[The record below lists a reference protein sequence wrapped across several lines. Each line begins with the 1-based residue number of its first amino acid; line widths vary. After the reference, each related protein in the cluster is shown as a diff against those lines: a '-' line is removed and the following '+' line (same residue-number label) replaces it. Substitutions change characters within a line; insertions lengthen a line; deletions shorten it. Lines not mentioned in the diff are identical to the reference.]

1 MSAEEP
7 TVPSTEK
14 DKTEEVKT
22 EEPKPEEAK
31 PEAPKEEPKPEPP
44 KEEPKPEPPKEEPK
58 PEPPKEEP
66 KPVPPKEEPKPV
78 LETKP
83 SNETKIFYISLPLIQ
98 KINELKVN
106 EPQTVLLDYI
116 SSNGLPCDLECENC
130 IALYLYFHQMLI
142 PFCEIL
148 SKINS
153 EEVKKVLMD
162 ALKEK
167 FQLLSDTEVKHFNF
181 DELAAVLKGKIT
193 KKGDDS
199 PVSKIPIEIGTG
211 TTTKGKFV
219 LNKKLLSLGQKG
231 YGRLDI
237 YVKAHIIKSIIL
249 FLGIP
254 ELAAFTQN
262 FQTMEDDLIKV
273 SDTAE
278 KEKFTCDK
286 YKRMVDLFA
295 NGEKKDDWDKVL
307 LQLRKLLIVFQN
319 VNDQQSIDNLER
331 LFVQLLGHFDREVRN
346 DAVKILTMI
355 YDESNWQEK
364 NAYNIYNTK
373 IKLLE
378 EDLNLELKI
387 KKADYDEKELIL
399 ITNSPCENPNV
410 KHNVITFIKS
420 QNEDTSDGEN
430 VKLCFP
436 LGKLAKCGYYDW
448 YLAKFSSGRYTN
460 VKVLNDENEQI
471 DGKGRTIV
479 LDKDIKDLSVH
490 EVFCDLIGAQI
501 DKQQGRIAKRGTF
514 QNLEKKLDEYNQRYV
529 NCLYIMGALERD
541 NEIAYDEQTGEALD
555 FPNPDASPMAVTSRN
570 SISSLLGG
578 DKAFRSLMGKAK
590 RLSMKVILDS
600 LARISSSRP
609 NRKYRDIL
617 LHYLDNKGKLQVCYG
632 TDGASLQYEDSA
644 VLNYRKID
652 CWNLLIDEIKSLIDK
667 YGIDGVHLDNCQAWP
682 QIMEIDAAELYRIDN
697 DGKSAYTSMEILDG
711 EIVMPNEESGFYNTD
726 LCDTYSNPFL
736 VKLTKSIWR
745 DYPSFVFFGECWLKD
760 KSSKRHIVLSKS
772 GVIPRMYTLPMILS
786 EILGKKIQRDGKI
799 EKTRPKDVS
808 ILKAW
813 YDENYKGLPE
823 GALLIQSSSG
833 QIWPYPALLY
843 GRGNWAAV
851 DLLFAL
857 PDIPMTFMNEIDGE
871 AYRVKVVNVYEAKD
885 KGPTGSSTTNLLTSK
900 KRSKSLMRLIE
911 SKQQEQREKEKTAES
926 SPTTSQGS
934 TSNLGDFLPSY
945 NLSETISSLI
955 QLSGIDVK
963 QAKEIDNKQKQLV
976 NELGP
981 QQGFDLNKIKY
992 HYDYRRKMRYTHES
1006 LRRGRLVHLDAL
1018 DHNKK
1023 VHPGIFCFAR
1033 ETPEETGIFAINFTD
1048 QPVSFEMDL
1057 TNLLKVPLEGEG
1069 IDEESNFNS
1078 ICYIEDW
1085 TTDSKG
1091 DFYFVREIIEGHNA
1105 RKVEPYSAV
1114 CFGFSVIPFT
1124 KESYLHSLE
1133 KSNSRMI
1140 NEIRSNGPSVDS
1152 YQTSLQLKEIL
1163 DKKLPIAEFA
1173 KWLNYVL
1180 DLLSKYNINFPDYI
1194 SKIGFIWGDDKYSTA
1209 FFKYCVQMSEMK
1221 GLLQGT
1227 PAAKLTEL
1235 TENMVNNNILGP
1247 ICFVTPELG
1256 RWSTVGGLGVMV
1268 DELSQGLQEIGQD
1281 LIMISPYYD
1290 RNKKGQTDYL
1300 KDDPF
1305 NIHYI
1310 RNIEVQLDQ
1319 KYTFGVHYGEGNGNI
1334 KYYFLHNY
1342 KIFPRPYPDYGCE
1355 DTLRQICV
1363 FCKASLQLLCDIQT
1377 IPAIVMTNDW
1387 FTGLCAAY
1395 GKNGSF
1401 GDVFKGTTFFH
1412 ICHNLAPTYEGRL
1425 YPSPQ
1430 QGSLDHIH
1438 QVQRDWLVDP
1448 NWSQLIINPSRCA
1461 LMISDQWG
1469 TVSFSYRD
1477 ELLSSSPLAPILKLK
1492 SHPFAFCNGVF
1503 KDRREKALKE
1513 KAGGDRKACKAY
1525 IQKKYFGYQNVDFN
1539 VPIFSFVGRLTQQ
1552 KGVLMIL
1559 DAAEEVIRKANGK
1572 INILV
1577 GGMGTPSDPYVAAC
1591 IGKINYLKGRYPNS
1605 FWADP
1610 NEFFT
1615 DGPKINLGSDF
1626 GLMPSLF
1633 EPGGIVQ
1640 QEFFVA
1646 GTPVIA
1652 FRTGGLRDTVFEYN
1666 WDNNTGNGFT
1676 FDYYN
1681 AGELINAM
1689 NRAMNLFHHKEAYE
1703 QCRKNAYASTIDVS
1717 QVSRAW
1723 CREFYRLKGKIF
1735 FNVREVLDSKKD
1747 IDHSGFSEAVEAL
1760 KEPPSEYIFQK
1771 KETEEFAVKQAK
1783 LLSNKNFKAYTIAP
1797 SSIINDGEIRLPVTF
1812 TYNVDEKHPPQ
1823 SVQIC
1828 GSFDKWQV
1836 RHPLTLDTMKNQ
1848 WVITLKIKKGQ
1859 YSYKYVVDGNWVIND
1874 KEPTFREGNGIVNN
1888 VIKL

>member
-1 MSAEEP
+1 MSSEQEM
-7 TVPSTEK
+7 S
-14 DKTEEVKT
+14 VK
-22 EEPKPEEAK
+22 EF
-31 PEAPKEEPKPEPP
+31 
-44 KEEPKPEPPKEEPK
+44 
-58 PEPPKEEP
+58 
-66 KPVPPKEEPKPV
+66 
-78 LETKP
+78 
-83 SNETKIFYISLPLIQ
+83 IISLPLIKQ
-98 KINELKVN
+98 ISDLKPN
-106 EPQTVLLDYI
+106 EPESVLIDYVI
-116 SSNGLPCDLECENC
+116 KNGLPCDLPCERC
-130 IALYLYFHQMLI
+130 LALYLYFHQMLI
-142 PFCEIL
+142 PYYSIL

-167 FQLLSDTEVKHFNF
+167 FQLLSDIENKHFNF
-181 DELAAVLKGKIT
+181 ESIGKELTGKVT
-193 KKGDDS
+193 KKPDDS
-199 PVSKIPIEIGTG
+199 DIAKIPITIGDGVTS
-211 TTTKGKFV
+211 KGKLV
-219 LNKKLLSLGQKG
+219 LNKKLLILGQKG
-231 YGRLDI
+231 FGRLDI

-249 FLGIP
+249 FLGID

-262 FQTMEDDLIKV
+262 FKTMEDDLIKV
-273 SDTAE
+273 SETAQQQ
-278 KEKFTCDK
+278 KFTMEK
-286 YKRMVDLFA
+286 YNEMVNFFS
-295 NGEKKDDWDKVL
+295 NGEKKNEWDQTL
-307 LQLRKLLIVFQN
+307 LQLKKALVLFQN
-319 VNDQQSIDNLER
+319 VNDQESISNLER
-331 LFVQLLGHFDREVRN
+331 LYIQLLGHFDRDCRN
-346 DAVKILTMI
+346 EAVKILTMI
-355 YDESNWQEK
+355 YDETNWQDK
-364 NAYNIYNTK
+364 AAFNIQNTR
-373 IKLLE
+373 IRLLE
-378 EDLNLELKI
+378 EEMNLELKV
-387 KKADYDEKELIL
+387 KKSDYEESELIL

-410 KHNVITFIKS
+410 KHNVITFLKS
-420 QNEDTSDGEN
+420 QNEDSESDYIRL
-430 VKLCFP
+430 VFP

-448 YLAKFSSGRYTN
+448 YLAKFANGRYSN
-460 VKVLNDENEQI
+460 VKVLNDKGEAI

-501 DKQQGRIAKRGTF
+501 DKQQGRIVKRGTF
-514 QNLEKKLDEYNQRYV
+514 TNLERKLDEYNQRYV

-697 DGKSAYTSMEILDG
+697 DGKPAYTPMDILNG

-726 LCDTYSNPFL
+726 LCDTYANPML

-745 DYPSFVFFGECWLKD
+745 EYPSFVFFGECWLKE
-760 KSSKRHIVLSKS
+760 KGSRRHVVLSKS
-772 GVIPRMYTLPMILS
+772 GVIPRMYTLPMIIS

-799 EKTRPKDVS
+799 EKTRQKDVS
-808 ILKAW
+808 IIKAW
-813 YDENYKGLPE
+813 YDDNYQNLPE
-823 GALLIQSSSG
+823 GALLVQSSSG

-851 DLLFAL
+851 DLLFSL

-871 AYRVKVVNVYEAKD
+871 AYRVKIVNVYESKE
-885 KGPTGSSTTNLLTSK
+885 KPQGSSSTTNLLSSK

-911 SKQQEQREKEKTAES
+911 SKHQELKEKEKSQS
-926 SPTTSQGS
+926 SSQTTSQQSS
-934 TSNLGDFLPSY
+934 TSNLGDFLPTF
-945 NLSETISSLI
+945 NLNESISTLI

-963 QAKEIDNKQKQLV
+963 EVKEIDNKQRQLV

-981 QQGFDLNKIKY
+981 QQGFDLTKIKY

-1006 LRRGRLVHLDAL
+1006 LRRGKLVYLNAL
-1018 DHNKK
+1018 DNNKK

-1048 QPVSFEMDL
+1048 QPTTFELDL
-1057 TNLLKVPLEGEG
+1057 NNLLKVPTEGS
-1069 IDEESNFNS
+1069 DNPDESNFNS

-1085 TTDSKG
+1085 SSDSKG
-1091 DFYFVREIIEGHNA
+1091 DFYFVRELVQGHVN
-1105 RKVEPYSAV
+1105 RKVEPYASV
-1114 CFGFSVIPFT
+1114 CFGFSIIPFSQD
-1124 KESYLHSLE
+1124 SYKHCLE

-1140 NEIRSNGPSVDS
+1140 HEIKTNGPSVDS
-1152 YQTSLQLKEIL
+1152 YQLSLMLREIL
-1163 DKKLPIAEFA
+1163 DKHLPIEEFA
-1173 KWLNYVL
+1173 KWLNYVF
-1180 DLLSKYNINFPDYI
+1180 DLLGKYGVNFPDYI
-1194 SKIGFIWGDDKYSTA
+1194 SKIGFIWGDDKFSTA
-1209 FFKYCVQMSEMK
+1209 FFKYCAQIAEMK

-1227 PAAKLTEL
+1227 PCAKLPDEA
-1235 TENMVNNNILGP
+1235 EKMVNNNILGP

-1355 DTLRQICV
+1355 DTLRQICL
-1363 FCKASLQLLCDIQT
+1363 FCKASLQLLCDIQI

-1438 QVQRDWLVDP
+1438 QIQRDWLVDP
-1448 NWSQLIINPSRCA
+1448 WWKQLVINPSRCA

-1477 ELLSSSPLAPILKLK
+1477 ELLNSSPLAPILKLK

-1513 KAGGDRKACKAY
+1513 KAGGDRNACKEY

-1559 DAAEEVIRKANGK
+1559 DAAEEVIRHANGK

-1577 GGMGTPSDPYVAAC
+1577 GGMGTLSDPYVAAC
-1591 IGKINYLKGRYPNS
+1591 VGKINYLKGRYPNS

-1666 WDNNTGNGFT
+1666 YDNNTGNGFT

-1681 AGELINAM
+1681 AGELVKAI
-1689 NRAMNLFHHKEAYE
+1689 NRALNLFKNKEAYE
-1703 QCRKNAYASTIDVS
+1703 KCRKNAYASTIDVS

-1735 FNVREVLDSKKD
+1735 YNVHEVMESKKD
-1747 IDHSGFSEAVEAL
+1747 IDHAGLSRAAEAL
-1760 KEPPSEYIFQK
+1760 KDANPNNYVFEKEATEDFAK
-1771 KETEEFAVKQAK
+1771 KQQQ
-1783 LLSNKNFKAYTIAP
+1783 LLSNKNFNAYTIAP
-1797 SSIINDGEIRLPVTF
+1797 PSVIVDGEIRIPVSF
-1812 TYNVDEKHPPQ
+1812 AFDVDEKHPAQ

-1836 RHPLTLDTMKNQ
+1836 RHPLSLDTLKNQ
-1848 WVITLKIKKGQ
+1848 WVITLKIKRGK
-1859 YSYKYVVDGNWVIND
+1859 YFYKYVVDGNWVVNE
-1874 KEPTFREGNGIVNN
+1874 KEPTYKESNGIVNN
-1888 VIKL
+1888 VVNL

>member
-1 MSAEEP
+1 MSD
-7 TVPSTEK
+7 TQ
-14 DKTEEVKT
+14 EVK
-22 EEPKPEEAK
+22 EFI
-31 PEAPKEEPKPEPP
+31 
-44 KEEPKPEPPKEEPK
+44 
-58 PEPPKEEP
+58 
-66 KPVPPKEEPKPV
+66 V
-78 LETKP
+78 
-83 SNETKIFYISLPLIQ
+83 SLPLIQ
-98 KINELKVN
+98 KLSDLKPSDPESALV
-106 EPQTVLLDYI
+106 EFVTT
-116 SSNGLPCDLECENC
+116 NGLPCDLPCEKC
-130 IALYLYFHQMLI
+130 LALYLYFHQMLV
-142 PFCEIL
+142 PFYSIL

-153 EEVKKVLMD
+153 DEVKKVLMD

-167 FQLLSDTEVKHFNF
+167 FQLLSDIENKHFNF
-181 DELAAVLKGKIT
+181 EAIAKELNGKVT
-193 KKGDDS
+193 KKAEDTDIA
-199 PVSKIPIEIGTG
+199 KIPIELGTDVS
-211 TTTKGKFV
+211 TKGKFV
-219 LNKKLLSLGQKG
+219 LNKKLLTLGEKG
-231 YGRLDI
+231 LGRLDI

-249 FLGIP
+249 YLGID

-262 FQTMEDDLIKV
+262 FKTMEDDLIKV
-273 SDTAE
+273 SETAE
-278 KEKFTCDK
+278 KEKFTMEK
-286 YKRMVDLFA
+286 YKDMVNLFA
-295 NGEKKDDWDKVL
+295 NGEKKDEWYQTLV
-307 LQLRKLLIVFQN
+307 QLKKLLIVFQN
-319 VNDQQSIDNLER
+319 VNDQESIDNLER
-331 LFVQLLGHFDREVRN
+331 LYIQLLGHFERDCRN
-346 DAVKILTMI
+346 EAVKILSMI
-355 YDESNWQEK
+355 YDESNWQDK
-364 NAYNIYNTK
+364 AAYHIQNTR
-373 IKLLE
+373 IRLLE
-378 EDLNLELKI
+378 DEMNLELKV
-387 KKADYDEKELIL
+387 KKSDYEEQELIL

-410 KHNVITFIKS
+410 KHNVITFLKS
-420 QNEDTSDGEN
+420 QNEDTSESDC
-430 VKLCFP
+430 VRLLFP

-448 YLAKFSSGRYTN
+448 YLAKFANGRYTN
-460 VKVLNDENEQI
+460 VKVLNDKGESL

-501 DKQQGRIAKRGTF
+501 DKGQGRIVKRGTF
-514 QNLEKKLDEYNQRYV
+514 QNLERKLDEYNQRYV

-541 NEIAYDEQTGEALD
+541 NEIAYDEQTGEAID
-555 FPNPDASPMAVTSRN
+555 FPNTDASPMAVTSRN

-600 LARISSSRP
+600 LARISSSRA
-609 NRKYRDIL
+609 NRKYRDVL
-617 LHYLDNKGKLQVCYG
+617 LHYLDNKGKVQVCYG
-632 TDGASLQYEDSA
+632 TDGASIQYEDSA
-644 VLNYRKID
+644 VLNYRKIE
-652 CWNLLIDEIKSLIDK
+652 CWNLLINEIKDLIEK

-697 DGKSAYTSMEILDG
+697 DGKPAYEPMDILNG

-726 LCDTYSNPFL
+726 LCETYANPFL
-736 VKLTKSIWR
+736 IKLTKSIWR
-745 DYPSFVFFGECWLKD
+745 DYPSFVFFGECWLNSKQ
-760 KSSKRHIVLSKS
+760 SKRHVVLSKS
-772 GVIPRMYTLPMILS
+772 GIIPRMYTLPMVIS
-786 EILGKKIQRDGKI
+786 EILGKKVQRDGKI
-799 EKTRPKDVS
+799 EKTKPKDVS
-808 ILKAW
+808 IIKGW
-813 YDENYKGLPE
+813 YDDNYKNLPE
-823 GALLIQSSSG
+823 GALLVQSSSA
-833 QIWPYPALLY
+833 QILPYPALLY

-871 AYRVKVVNVYEAKD
+871 AYRVKIVNVYESKD
-885 KGPTGSSTTNLLTSK
+885 KGPTGSSTTNLLSSK

-911 SKQQEQREKEKTAES
+911 SKQQEQREKEKTASTTQSTQS
-926 SPTTSQGS
+926 SG
-934 TSNLGDFLPSY
+934 SNLSDFLPSY
-945 NLSETISSLI
+945 NLNESISSLI
-955 QLSGIDVK
+955 QLSGIDVS
-963 QAKEIDNKQKQLV
+963 QAREIDTKQRQLV

-981 QQGFDLNKIKY
+981 QQGFDLNKIKF

-1006 LRRGRLVHLDAL
+1006 LRRGKLVYLNAL
-1018 DHNKK
+1018 DKNKK

-1048 QPVSFEMDL
+1048 QETTFELDL
-1057 TNLLKVPLEGEG
+1057 TNLLKVPTEGADSVS
-1069 IDEESNFNS
+1069 DEQSNFNS

-1085 TTDSKG
+1085 SNDGKG
-1091 DFYFVREIIEGHNA
+1091 DFYFVRELVQGHVN
-1105 RKVEPYSAV
+1105 RKVEPYSTV
-1114 CFGFSVIPFT
+1114 CFGFSIVPFT
-1124 KESYLHSLE
+1124 QDNYKHCLE

-1140 NEIRSNGPSVDS
+1140 NEIRTNGPSVDT
-1152 YQTSLQLKEIL
+1152 YQVSLQLREIL
-1163 DKKLPIAEFA
+1163 DKNLPVEEFA
-1173 KWLNYVL
+1173 KWMNYVF
-1180 DLLSKYNINFPDYI
+1180 DLLGKYGVNFPDYI
-1194 SKIGFIWGDDKYSTA
+1194 SKIGFVWGDDRFSTA
-1209 FFKYCVQMSEMK
+1209 FFKYCAQIAEMK

-1227 PAAKLTEL
+1227 PSSKLPE
-1235 TENMVNNNILGP
+1235 EAEKMVNNNILGP

-1319 KYTFGVHYGEGNGNI
+1319 KYTFGVHYGEGNGGI

-1342 KIFPRPYPDYGCE
+1342 KIFPKPYPDYGCE
-1355 DTLRQICV
+1355 DTLRQICL
-1363 FCKASLQLLCDIQT
+1363 FCKASLQLLCDIKI
-1377 IPAIVMTNDW
+1377 IPAILMTNDW

-1430 QGSLDHIH
+1430 QGSLDGIH
-1438 QVQRDWLVDP
+1438 QIQRDWLVDP
-1448 NWSQLIINPSRCA
+1448 WWKQLVINPSRCA

-1477 ELLSSSPLAPILKLK
+1477 ELLSSSPLAPVLKLK

-1513 KAGGDRKACKAY
+1513 KAGGDRKACKEY
-1525 IQKKYFGYQNVDFN
+1525 IQKKYFGYQNVNFD

-1559 DAAEEVIRKANGK
+1559 EAAEEVIRHANGK

-1577 GGMGTPSDPYVAAC
+1577 GGMGTLSDPYVAAC
-1591 IGKINYLKGRYPNS
+1591 VGKINYLRGKYPNS

-1681 AGELINAM
+1681 AGELIKAI
-1689 NRAMNLFHHKEAYE
+1689 NRAINLFSHKEAYE
-1703 QCRKNAYASTIDVS
+1703 NCRKNAYASTIDVS

-1735 FNVREVLDSKKD
+1735 YNVKEVMESKKD
-1747 IDHSGFSEAVEAL
+1747 IDHSGLAKAADAL
-1760 KEPPSEYIFQK
+1760 KEANQGYIFK
-1771 KETEEFAVKQAK
+1771 KEETENYAARQQQ
-1783 LLSNKNFKAYTIAP
+1783 LLSNKNFNAYTIAP
-1797 SSIINDGEIRLPVTF
+1797 PSVIVDGEIRIPVSF

-1836 RHPLTLDTMKNQ
+1836 RHPLTLDTLKNQ
-1848 WVITLKIKKGQ
+1848 WVVTLKIKRGK
-1859 YSYKYVVDGNWVIND
+1859 YFYKYVVDGNWVIND
-1874 KEPTFREGNGIVNN
+1874 KEPTFKESNGIVNN
-1888 VIKL
+1888 VINL